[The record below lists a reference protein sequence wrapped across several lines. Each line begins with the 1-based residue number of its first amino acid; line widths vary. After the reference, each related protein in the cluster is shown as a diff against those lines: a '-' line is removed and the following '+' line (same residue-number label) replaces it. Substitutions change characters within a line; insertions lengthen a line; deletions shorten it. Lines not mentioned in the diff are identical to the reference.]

1 MFISFLT
8 IYTHIYAPTIQCP
21 SVKIKNK
28 IHSYVKQGTLS
39 KIDVKEQ
46 KKNCFHNNSVL
57 PITKKQQQFSIS
69 FFFYSLLILP

>member
-46 KKNCFHNNSVL
+46 KKKLF
-57 PITKKQQQFSIS
+57 P
-69 FFFYSLLILP
+69 